1 MLSFLLPKTIKIYHA
16 PGFIKLEGPSSYL
29 LKKVDSSRFSRV
41 HTTEGIRLF
50 ITGNPKKISSVLI
63 HRYQLVKGQIFGYR
77 RRLRLV
83 GIGFRARHNRTPSPV
98 TITFIKNYIRK
109 RINFSDYKHQQL
121 ALKIGYSH
129 EAIYPLLSDIS
140 VKVSRLDSRS
150 KATLI
155 LLQSNQIS
163 RITQI
168 ASEIRSFRLPDV
180 YKGKGIYY
188 NREVIKLKKGKRQS

>member
-1 MLSFLLPKTIKIYHA
+1 MLSFLLPKDIKIYYA
-16 PGFIKLEGPSSYL
+16 PGFIKLEGPSGNL
-29 LKKVDSSRFSRV
+29 LKKINYFTFHRV
-41 HTTEGIRLF
+41 ITTEGTRFFIRGK
-50 ITGNPKKISSVLI
+50 TQKISSALI
-63 HRYQLVKGQIFGYR
+63 RIYQLVKGQVFGYR
-77 RRLRLV
+77 MRLRLV
-83 GIGFRARHNRTPSPV
+83 GIGFRASHIRTPST
-98 TITFIKNYIRK
+98 TISFIKNYIRK
-109 RINFSDYKHQQL
+109 RINFHNYKRQQL
-121 ALKIGYSH
+121 TLKIGYSH
-129 EAIYPLLSDIS
+129 EAIYPLLSDIG
-140 VKVSRLDSRS
+140 VKVSRPDSRS